1 MATKNDR
8 RTPWMATHPGTILK
22 YELEDRNLTQKE
34 FAILIGM
41 QKSHVS
47 EIITGKRPITMSIAE
62 KIERKLGV
70 SALSLVN
77 LQNKYKYD
85 TNVIN
90 QRKIDINKIKQLPT
104 TEDMFVDEYGA
115 KGTAMR
121 DEFDAK
127 SRAWYYAEVLKNA
140 RKAAG
145 ITQQQLAEK
154 IGKKREYVAML
165 EKGET
170 DMQLST
176 FIMISEAVGLKF
188 ALTY

>member
-1 MATKNDR
+1 M
-8 RTPWMATHPGTILK
+8 
-22 YELEDRNLTQKE
+22 
-34 FAILIGM
+34 
-41 QKSHVS
+41 
-47 EIITGKRPITMSIAE
+47 RP
-62 KIERKLGV
+62 
-70 SALSLVN
+70 
-77 LQNKYKYD
+77 
-85 TNVIN
+85 
-90 QRKIDINKIKQLPT
+90 KIDINNLKQLPT
-104 TEDMFVDEYGA
+104 TEDMFVKEYGA
-115 KGTAMR
+115 KGSVSR

-140 RKAAG
+140 RKSAG
-145 ITQQQLAEK
+145 ITQQQLADK

>member
-1 MATKNDR
+1 M
-8 RTPWMATHPGTILK
+8 
-22 YELEDRNLTQKE
+22 
-34 FAILIGM
+34 
-41 QKSHVS
+41 
-47 EIITGKRPITMSIAE
+47 RP
-62 KIERKLGV
+62 
-70 SALSLVN
+70 
-77 LQNKYKYD
+77 
-85 TNVIN
+85 
-90 QRKIDINKIKQLPT
+90 KIDMNNLKNLPSM
-104 TEDMFVDEYGA
+104 EDMFKKEYGEP
-115 KGTAMR
+115 GTVRR

-176 FIMISEAVGLKF
+176 FLMISDAVGLRF